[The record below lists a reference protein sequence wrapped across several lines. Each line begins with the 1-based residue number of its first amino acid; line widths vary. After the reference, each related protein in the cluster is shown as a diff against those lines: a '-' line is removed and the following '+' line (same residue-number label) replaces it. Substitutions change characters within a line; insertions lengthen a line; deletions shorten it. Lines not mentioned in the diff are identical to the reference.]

1 MANDEPSS
9 SSLQLV
15 LADHPS
21 AVGFPL
27 GTSPPDSTALVDLWT
42 RSTAADEAQI
52 ESYFTFEDF
61 VRFYRKMEEVETS
74 WMEED
79 IRELYEASAYG
90 TTVVGYCYAIWN
102 RLFDTLIK
110 IGMTKRTPEIRVK
123 ELSGTGLPEPFEIV
137 AVLECRNPA
146 LMERAIHAH
155 YDSVRK
161 YGKKKEFFTLTR
173 EEVAEYFKSLTAVAM
188 EGPAAD
194 PLSKKMKKNRSG
206 MPSMGMEPSSGMDRS
221 VRVAKSM
228 SMYLSVQPS
237 TYEEL
242 FHKHI
247 NSDVIYSR
255 EFNDGTLYCVVHTN
269 PEKNHRTLENAVK
282 LIEAEIEPGSSISKF
297 QCISNVLSQK
307 VKTFAANQHMSDELF
322 CAIFTG
328 ATIGCRNGRK
338 VHTDV
343 RMWVPPSELADSVS
357 MPKDKVTKKRLLEN
371 DSDSTVDGLNAMVA
385 GVK

>member
-1 MANDEPSS
+1 MANDEPPSS

-15 LADHPS
+15 LEDRPS

-27 GTSPPDSTALVDLWT
+27 GTSSPDSTALVDLWT
-42 RSTAADEAQI
+42 SRRSTATGEAQI
-52 ESYFTFEDF
+52 ESYFTFEKF
-61 VRFYRKMEEVETS
+61 VRFYKKMEEVETS

-79 IRELYEASAYG
+79 IKELYEASAYG

-123 ELSGTGLPEPFEIV
+123 ELSGTGMPEPFEIV
-137 AVLECRNPA
+137 AVLECRNPV

-206 MPSMGMEPSSGMDRS
+206 MPSMGMEPSSGIFEMFHFQLTADGE
-221 VRVAKSM
+221 VYDIPYVVTTHGHILIKS
-228 SMYLSVQPS
+228 SAYAVPLVGCKSKNV
-237 TYEEL
+237 
-242 FHKHI
+242 
-247 NSDVIYSR
+247 SR
-255 EFNDGTLYCVVHTN
+255 KVSAV
-269 PEKNHRTLENAVK
+269 AVK
-282 LIEAEIEPGSSISKF
+282 IPELDHKER
-297 QCISNVLSQK
+297 NLV
-307 VKTFAANQHMSDELF
+307 QH
-322 CAIFTG
+322 
-328 ATIGCRNGRK
+328 
-338 VHTDV
+338 
-343 RMWVPPSELADSVS
+343 
-357 MPKDKVTKKRLLEN
+357 DKVIRKQVSLPLVTSIEVGAEVFFVISHCCLK
-371 DSDSTVDGLNAMVA
+371 
-385 GVK
+385 